1 MGRVTMTV
9 VLHELDQKNVTL
21 AISTIW
27 SITKMTVSTQ
37 KNNAFTHFC
46 QNIAIGF
53 VGLMSLG
60 LSAEVSLADAS
71 VILNGFGGP
80 AGFGELSQGPN
91 DDQSSSRLN
100 LPFNIDFFGG
110 DFSTFFVNNN
120 GNLTFVNPLGQFT
133 PSPFPITNQPM
144 IAPYWGDVDTRGTGA
159 VYVASPNQSTAVVT
173 WDRVGY
179 FSFGTNL
186 LNTFQVVLRDR
197 PDTGLDGN
205 FDIEF
210 RYGQLQWTTGS
221 ASGGSGGLGGIPAQA
236 GFDAGDGINFFTL
249 PGSRTSE
256 VLNLANTSNVSLDTP
271 GLWSFAIRNGE
282 TPGSNPENPLL
293 PVIIEDGFQFDF
305 NITEPDRPFFIDPDV
320 AVGYNYIVDSGPNMT
335 SVLLPT
341 GIGDG
346 FYELWSDSSGGNCTD
361 FVSSGTTLTGGTTF
375 NFASP
380 LRCFSVRGIET
391 SAGLDPTNPLAFVTG
406 LTFESAGLV
415 SMRQIPITVFVTTQ
429 VPEPTTSAFIYAGL
443 MGLGL
448 LARKAK

>member
-1 MGRVTMTV
+1 MTV
-9 VLHELDQKNVTL
+9 VLHELDHKNVTL
-21 AISTIW
+21 ATSNIW
-27 SITKMTVSTQ
+27 SLTKMTVSTQ
-37 KNNAFTHFC
+37 KNNGFTHFC
-46 QNIAIGF
+46 QNLAIGF

-91 DDQSSSRLN
+91 DDGSSSQLN
-100 LPFNIDFFGG
+100 LPFNIDFFGS

-159 VYVASPNQSTAVVT
+159 VYVASPNESTVVVT
-173 WDRVGY
+173 WDQVGY
-179 FSFGTNL
+179 YNSQTDL

-221 ASGGSGGLGGIPAQA
+221 ASGGSGGLGGTPAQA

-256 VLNLANTSNVSLDTP
+256 VLNLANISNVSLDTP

-282 TPGSNPENPLL
+282 TPGSTPDNPLL

-361 FVSSGTTLTGGTTF
+361 FAFSGTTLTGGTTF

-391 SAGLDPTNPLAFVTG
+391 SAGLDPANPLAFITG
-406 LTFESAGLV
+406 LTFESAGSV
-415 SMRQIPITVFVTTQ
+415 SMRQIPITVFVDDGTTQ

>member
-1 MGRVTMTV
+1 
-9 VLHELDQKNVTL
+9 
-21 AISTIW
+21 
-27 SITKMTVSTQ
+27 
-37 KNNAFTHFC
+37 
-46 QNIAIGF
+46 
-53 VGLMSLG
+53 
-60 LSAEVSLADAS
+60 
-71 VILNGFGGP
+71 
-80 AGFGELSQGPN
+80 
-91 DDQSSSRLN
+91 
-100 LPFNIDFFGG
+100 
-110 DFSTFFVNNN
+110 
-120 GNLTFVNPLGQFT
+120 
-133 PSPFPITNQPM
+133 
-144 IAPYWGDVDTRGTGA
+144 
-159 VYVASPNQSTAVVT
+159 
-173 WDRVGY
+173 
-179 FSFGTNL
+179 
-186 LNTFQVVLRDR
+186 
-197 PDTGLDGN
+197 
-205 FDIEF
+205 
-210 RYGQLQWTTGS
+210 
-221 ASGGSGGLGGIPAQA
+221 
-236 GFDAGDGINFFTL
+236 
-249 PGSRTSE
+249 
-256 VLNLANTSNVSLDTP
+256 VLNLANISNVSLDTP

-282 TPGSNPENPLL
+282 TPGSTPDNPLL

-391 SAGLDPTNPLAFVTG
+391 SAGLDPTNPLAFITG
-406 LTFESAGLV
+406 LTFESAGSV

>member
-1 MGRVTMTV
+1 MDRVTMTV

-60 LSAEVSLADAS
+60 LSAEVSLANPS

-91 DDQSSSRLN
+91 DDQSSSQLN
-100 LPFNIDFFGG
+100 LPFNIDFFGS

-120 GNLTFVNPLGQFT
+120 GNLTFVNPRGQFT

-159 VYVASPNQSTAVVT
+159 VYVASPNESTVVVT

-197 PDTGLDGN
+197 PD
-205 FDIEF
+205 
-210 RYGQLQWTTGS
+210 
-221 ASGGSGGLGGIPAQA
+221 
-236 GFDAGDGINFFTL
+236 
-249 PGSRTSE
+249 
-256 VLNLANTSNVSLDTP
+256 
-271 GLWSFAIRNGE
+271 
-282 TPGSNPENPLL
+282 
-293 PVIIEDGFQFDF
+293 
-305 NITEPDRPFFIDPDV
+305 
-320 AVGYNYIVDSGPNMT
+320 
-335 SVLLPT
+335 
-341 GIGDG
+341 
-346 FYELWSDSSGGNCTD
+346 
-361 FVSSGTTLTGGTTF
+361 
-375 NFASP
+375 
-380 LRCFSVRGIET
+380 
-391 SAGLDPTNPLAFVTG
+391 
-406 LTFESAGLV
+406 
-415 SMRQIPITVFVTTQ
+415 
-429 VPEPTTSAFIYAGL
+429 
-443 MGLGL
+443 
-448 LARKAK
+448 K

>member
-1 MGRVTMTV
+1 M
-9 VLHELDQKNVTL
+9 
-21 AISTIW
+21 
-27 SITKMTVSTQ
+27 
-37 KNNAFTHFC
+37 
-46 QNIAIGF
+46 
-53 VGLMSLG
+53 
-60 LSAEVSLADAS
+60 
-71 VILNGFGGP
+71 
-80 AGFGELSQGPN
+80 
-91 DDQSSSRLN
+91 
-100 LPFNIDFFGG
+100 IDFFGS

-120 GNLTFVNPLGQFT
+120 GNLTFVDPLFEFT

-159 VYVASPNQSTAVVT
+159 VYVASPNESTVVVT
-173 WDRVGY
+173 WDQVGY
-179 FSFGTNL
+179 YNSQTNL

-221 ASGGSGGLGGIPAQA
+221 ASGGSGGLGGTPAQA

-256 VLNLANTSNVSLDTP
+256 VLNLANISNVSLDTP

-282 TPGSNPENPLL
+282 TPGSTPDNPLL

-361 FVSSGTTLTGGTTF
+361 FAFSGTTLTGGTTF

-391 SAGLDPTNPLAFVTG
+391 SAGLDPANPLAFITG
-406 LTFESAGLV
+406 LIFESAGSV
-415 SMRQIPITVFVTTQ
+415 SMRQIPITVFVDDGTTQ